1 MNHEFRVGLAVIIS
15 LIVLFTGL
23 SWLKGWSYSQDEKI
37 YVLEFENTLGLL
49 TGDPVFVRGV
59 KVGKVDTIEPQ
70 PKFVAVR
77 VTLDNQAVIFSDAHA
92 EIGMLELLAGKKIEI
107 YPGISGVEM
116 KTGGVVQ
123 GKIGA
128 DIPRML
134 NQVNE
139 VSDDLKSL
147 IRNLNQTFQGINQI
161 VSNERFKENSLSL
174 IENLNTTSKN
184 LAVLTSGLSKN
195 SPKIDSMFTKLNL
208 LITTTQL
215 TIADLRPGMKD
226 VLGKTSESMTEI
238 NKTFTQLNKA
248 IDRLN
253 DNKSVINQALYDE
266 KFAVKLNSTI
276 DSLNLMMNHLRTK
289 PIKLDVDIW

>member
-23 SWLKGWSYSQDEKI
+23 SWLKGWSFSQDEKI

-49 TGDPVFVRGV
+49 SGDPVFVRGV
-59 KVGKVDTIEPQ
+59 KIGKVEAIEPQ

-77 VTLDNQAVIFSDAHA
+77 VSVEKQAVLFTDAKA

-107 YPGISGVEM
+107 YPGISGIELNN
-116 KTGGVVQ
+116 GGVIQ

-147 IRNLNQTFQGINQI
+147 IRNLNETFKGINTV
-161 VSNERFKENSLSL
+161 VSDDRFKNNSLEL
-174 IENLNTTSKN
+174 LENLNVTSKN
-184 LAVLTSGLSKN
+184 LATLTNGLAKN

-238 NKTFTQLNKA
+238 NKTFTELNKA
-248 IDRLN
+248 ISRLN
-253 DNKSVINQALYDE
+253 DNKSLVNQALYDE

-276 DSLNLMMNHLRTK
+276 DSLNLMLNHLRTK